1 MRNCDFIA
9 TVAKTRCCVRVVNGA
24 TFTIPDY
31 DLFVNVINYNN
42 RSNFEKYTFQR
53 RVFILCAEK
62 KIKNTELCR
71 TLHLSNFPPL

>member
-9 TVAKTRCCVRVVNGA
+9 TVVAKTRCCVRVFDGV

-42 RSNFEKYTFQR
+42 PGNFEKYTFQR
-53 RVFILCAEK
+53 VFILG
-62 KIKNTELCR
+62 
-71 TLHLSNFPPL
+71 P